1 MRKHLYWSET
11 RCVGTD
17 RRKIM
22 MGAGAAIVSMKWAPA
37 QSQTSE
43 STVPNDPLALS
54 TASLDAELAIN
65 RQKAEE
71 ILANVIQGRSLR
83 EGLIEATTPD
93 IAEDGGAVPISF
105 RVNCSMT
112 NDDYPKTVHVI
123 GMVNPTPEIARY
135 HFTNACGE
143 AAVVFR
149 CRMHASSKLSFVAN
163 MADGT
168 VGLAQRFVTVTAG
181 GCI

>member
-1 MRKHLYWSET
+1 M
-11 RCVGTD
+11 D

-22 MGAGAAIVSMKWAPA
+22 MGAGAAIVTMKWTPV

-43 STVPNDPLALS
+43 PTNPDDPLALPG
-54 TASLDAELAIN
+54 ASQDAELAIN

-71 ILANVIQGRSLR
+71 ILANIVGGRSLR
-83 EGLIEATTPD
+83 EGLIEAIAPD
-93 IAEDGGAVPISF
+93 IAEDGSTVPVSF
-105 RVNCSMT
+105 RVDCSMT
-112 NDDYPKTVHVI
+112 NNDYPKTVHVI

-135 HFTNACGE
+135 HFTDACGE

-149 CRMHASSKLSFVAN
+149 CRMHASSKLSFVAD

-168 VGLAQRFVTVTAG
+168 VGMTQRFVTVTAG
-181 GCI
+181 GCT

>member
-1 MRKHLYWSET
+1 M
-11 RCVGTD
+11 D

-22 MGAGAAIVSMKWAPA
+22 MAAGAAIVTMKWTPVH
-37 QSQTSE
+37 SQTSE
-43 STVPNDPLALS
+43 PTSPDDPLALPGES
-54 TASLDAELAIN
+54 QDAELAIN

-71 ILANVIQGRSLR
+71 ILANVVGGRPLR
-83 EGLIEATTPD
+83 EGLIEAIAPD
-93 IAEDGGAVPISF
+93 IAEDGSTVPVSF
-105 RVNCSMT
+105 RVDCSMT
-112 NDDYPKTVHVI
+112 NNDYPKTVHVI

-149 CRMHASSKLSFVAN
+149 CRMHASSKLSFVAD

-168 VGLAQRFVTVTAG
+168 VGMTQRFVTVTAG